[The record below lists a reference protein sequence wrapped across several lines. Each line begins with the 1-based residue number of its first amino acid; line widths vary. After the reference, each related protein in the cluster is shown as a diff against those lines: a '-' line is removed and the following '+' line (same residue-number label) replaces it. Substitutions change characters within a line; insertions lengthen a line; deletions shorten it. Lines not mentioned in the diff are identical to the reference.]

1 MGPTAYIQFS
11 GDKTIGMNH
20 DSASSDRTEYV
31 NPNNEFVT
39 IINILFN
46 ELLGPE

>member
-1 MGPTAYIQFS
+1 MGPITYTQFRE
-11 GDKTIGMNH
+11 DKTIGMNH

-39 IINILFN
+39 IINILFD
-46 ELLGPE
+46 ELLGRE